1 MSLLTGDGHIGTG
14 DDNGVEV
21 AVVGVAE
28 GLLVFLLVWWLAL
41 I

>member
-1 MSLLTGDGHIGTG
+1 MSLLTGDGHVGTG

-21 AVVGVAE
+21 AVVGVTE
-28 GLLVFLLVWWLAL
+28 GLSDSPLVWRLAL